1 MELTAQE
8 LQTLM
13 YALDDRIRTLR
24 RMKYSVSRLAVEE
37 SVNIDMERAQA
48 LVERVATCLA
58 RCA

>member
-1 MELTAQE
+1 MDFTTQE

-24 RMKYSVSRLAVEE
+24 RMKYNVSRLAVEE
-37 SVNIDMERAQA
+37 SVNIDLERAQA
-48 LVERVATCLA
+48 LVERVATHMA